1 MRLKSNVRL
10 SGLVPQMV
18 LAAIVVEGIMRGY
31 GVECVITS
39 ANDSTHGTGSLHHRD
54 NLCRALDFR
63 THFADLT
70 GFEDSLRAAVAASLG
85 PDFDVVLEDKDG
97 PNEHLHVEYD
107 PKLEA

>member
-18 LAAIVVEGIMRGY
+18 LAAIVVEGVMRGY

-63 THFADLT
+63 THFAALN
-70 GFEDSLRAAVAASLG
+70 GLEDSLRATVKDALG
-85 PDFDVVLEDKDG
+85 CDFDVVLEDKDG
-97 PNEHLHVEYD
+97 PEEHLHIEYD
-107 PKLEA
+107 PKLET